1 MTVPDTGFALPAP
14 PRPLVLWRRFRRNRA
29 AVFGLFLFVCVCLMA
44 ALADVITPGDPLR
57 LAGAPLTAP
66 LTVAENPWGTDQL
79 GRDIM
84 SGITHGARIS
94 LAIGV
99 VATLI
104 SLAIGIVIGA
114 VAGYFGGRID
124 NILMRLVDA
133 FLSFPA
139 LLLALTISAVLGPSL
154 PNTILAIGVA
164 FTPFLARI
172 IRGEALRV
180 ARLPYVE
187 AARASGTTDLW
198 MIVRHVLPNILP
210 AVIVQTTISL
220 AFAILAEAGLSF
232 LGLGTQPPQ
241 ASWGLMI
248 QTSRDYLD
256 VAPWTALV
264 PGAAIGITVLALN
277 VLGDDL
283 RDAFDPRARR

>member
-1 MTVPDTGFALPAP
+1 MNRWLSVKTVVAILVIGLILAIAL
-14 PRPLVLWRRFRRNRA
+14 F
-29 AVFGLFLFVCVCLMA
+29 
-44 ALADVITPGDPLR
+44 
-57 LAGAPLTAP
+57 APLFIPEDLATRMNMRARLLP
-66 LTVAENPWGTDQL
+66 PSAEHWLGTDNL
-79 GRDIM
+79 GRELFYRVIL
-84 SGITHGARIS
+84 GARLSILIAVTAVGTSILIGLPVGVIS
-94 LAIGV
+94 
-99 VATLI
+99 
-104 SLAIGIVIGA
+104 
-114 VAGYFGGRID
+114 GYFGGRID
-124 NILMRLVDA
+124 NVLMRLVDA

-154 PNTILAIGVA
+154 QNTIIAIGIA

-172 IRGEALRV
+172 IRGEVLRV
-180 ARLPYVE
+180 VAMPYVE
-187 AARASGTTDLW
+187 AARAAGTTDLW

-210 AVIVQTTISL
+210 PVIVQATISL
-220 AFAILAEAGLSF
+220 AFAILAEASLSF

-277 VLGDDL
+277 SLGDVM